1 MIRFFAFRAGRLF
14 IGICFVILV
23 TSLSG
28 STLLSAPIPV
38 AAVHKDP
45 SCTVTPSA
53 VAMNQSFTVSAVG
66 LPNSQVNLVRK
77 YPNGNIETMPIT
89 TSAGGTFTLSQ
100 SSADSV
106 LPSAQT
112 GTYTYLFV
120 GRVKWPAGTYSTTYA
135 TCSVSVG

>member
-1 MIRFFAFRAGRLF
+1 M
-14 IGICFVILV
+14 GISFVILV

-28 STLLSAPIPV
+28 STLLSAPMPV
-38 AAVHKDP
+38 AAVHRDA

-66 LPNSQVNLVRK
+66 LPNSQVSLVRK
-77 YPNGNIETMPIT
+77 YPNGNIETMPI
-89 TSAGGTFTLSQ
+89 SVASGGTFTLTQ

-106 LPSAQT
+106 LPSAQS